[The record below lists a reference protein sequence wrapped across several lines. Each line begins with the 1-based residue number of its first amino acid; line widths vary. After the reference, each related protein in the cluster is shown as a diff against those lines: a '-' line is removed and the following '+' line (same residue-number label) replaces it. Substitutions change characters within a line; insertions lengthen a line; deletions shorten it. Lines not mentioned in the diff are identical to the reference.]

1 MSSIFNF
8 LARIPSLMTCF
19 ILRNFSLSDNEEGV
33 CTVVVL
39 VVTTCAAGRDKN
51 CTCLRSPAISFFI
64 SRISS
69 CAAGADNDCTCLRSS
84 AMSSLISRTS
94 SRSTSIGVRCVVCES
109 IDCCVCV
116 LMCRSWCIARGH
128 RARVNR
134 LLCVCADVSHLVRS
148 ARPQGTSQ

>member
-94 SRSTSIGVRCVVCES
+94 SRSTSIGVRCVVWISWERGICES
-109 IDCCVCV
+109 K
-116 LMCRSWCIARGH
+116 MGSKPPSGERGGDSTCN
-128 RARVNR
+128 AYPFQ
-134 LLCVCADVSHLVRS
+134 CALEFNH
-148 ARPQGTSQ
+148 